1 MKIIKTV
8 VEPIRGHL
16 GSFVLSVAIESRP
29 GCFKGYWLTFEH
41 YPGEADAVTVAN
53 RGIKI
58 SDQQRAEI
66 TFGAMPSMEFDG

>member
-1 MKIIKTV
+1 MNIIKTV
-8 VEPIRGHL
+8 VEPIREHL

-29 GCFKGYWLTFEH
+29 GCFKGYWMTFEH
-41 YPGEADAVTVAN
+41 YPTQADAETVAN

-58 SDQQRAEI
+58 SDQGRAEL